1 MNRYTKLIFTLATSI
16 YFTGCG
22 VANKTLK
29 TEYVEDTSNLTLE
42 PIKEPEKKKV
52 KIVKKATSSKAKKKS
67 SKPVVKKAIEKPKEV
82 ERVCFDKQGT
92 AHNCNYKIPKPYNNE
107 ISKRELYTQ

>member
-1 MNRYTKLIFTLATSI
+1 MNRYAKLIFTLATSI

-29 TEYVEDTSNLTLE
+29 TENIEETSNFAQE
-42 PIKEPEKKKV
+42 PITKPTNKKV
-52 KIVKKATSSKAKKKS
+52 TPIKSKKKS
-67 SKPVVKKAIEKPKEV
+67 QTKVIHTKAEKPKEV

-107 ISKRELYTQ
+107 ISKQELYSQ

>member
-1 MNRYTKLIFTLATSI
+1 MNRYSKLVFILSIFI

-22 VANKTLK
+22 VTNKTLN
-29 TEYVEDTSNLTLE
+29 TENEVEIASPMKE
-42 PIKEPEKKKV
+42 PIAKPANKKV
-52 KIVKKATSSKAKKKS
+52 KTLKVAPHKIKKRIKTKVIHTK
-67 SKPVVKKAIEKPKEV
+67 VEKPKEV

-107 ISKRELYTQ
+107 ISKRELYSQ